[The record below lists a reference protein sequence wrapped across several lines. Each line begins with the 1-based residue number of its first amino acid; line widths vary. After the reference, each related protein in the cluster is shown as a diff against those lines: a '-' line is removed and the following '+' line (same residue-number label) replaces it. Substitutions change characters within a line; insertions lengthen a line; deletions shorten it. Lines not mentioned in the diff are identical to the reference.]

1 MLCLIAQSCLTLCD
15 PMDRSPPGSS
25 VHGDSPGKNTGLGC
39 HACLQGIFPIQG
51 LNRGLLHSRWI
62 LYHLSRQRSPRIL
75 EWVTYPFSRG
85 SSQPRNLTGVSY
97 IAGRFFTSWATRE
110 QVGIQPT
117 SVPVCLNSQ
126 SSLFLIHALIQQ
138 MFTEHL
144 LLLLLL
150 SHFSR
155 VRLCATP

>member
-1 MLCLIAQSCLTLCD
+1 MLTITYKSCPKGFLYKWKRCH
-15 PMDRSPPGSS
+15 MEFSRQEYWSGSYS
-25 VHGDSPGKNTGLGC
+25 L
-39 HACLQGIFPIQG
+39 LQGIFPTQRSNPG
-51 LNRGLLHSRWI
+51 LPRCRQI
-62 LYHLSRQRSPRIL
+62 LYHVSHQGSPRIL

-138 MFTEHL
+138 VFTEHL
-144 LLLLLL
+144 LCVKGLFLELG
-150 SHFSR
+150 R
-155 VRLCATP
+155 

>member
-1 MLCLIAQSCLTLCD
+1 MLCIVAQSWLTLCN
-15 PMDRSPPGSS
+15 PMDCNLPGSS
-25 VHGDSPGKNTGLGC
+25 VHGDSPGENIGMGC
-39 HACLQGIFPIQG
+39 HALLQAIFPTQG
-51 LNRGLLHSRWI
+51 SNPGLLHCRQI
-62 LYHLSRQRSPRIL
+62 LYHVSHQGSPRIL

-138 MFTEHL
+138 VFTEHL
-144 LLLLLL
+144 LCVKGLFLELG
-150 SHFSR
+150 R
-155 VRLCATP
+155 

>member
-1 MLCLIAQSCLTLCD
+1 MKSKIEVAQSCPTLSN
-15 PMDRSPPGSS
+15 PMDCSLPGSS
-25 VHGDSPGKNTGLGC
+25 IH
-39 HACLQGIFPIQG
+39 GIFQARVLEWGAISCVQLFAAALTIAHQAPLSMG
-51 LNRGLLHSRWI
+51 I
-62 LYHLSRQRSPRIL
+62 LQARIL

-138 MFTEHL
+138 VFTEHL
-144 LLLLLL
+144 LCVKGLFLELG
-150 SHFSR
+150 R
-155 VRLCATP
+155 